1 MKAYLISLAVVVQ
14 VAQPAWDLL
23 DGVNSGANKGA
34 RFYSS
39 VFRQFRPYR
48 TSWLCDTLPDT
59 KKRAKR
65 HGYDICNIIFPNSAT
80 SAERSKIWRLLKI
93 LRLSYFQSYDHQTF
107 QTQCLL
113 HYD

>member
-39 VFRQFRPYR
+39 VFRKFRPYR

-65 HGYDICNIIFPNSAT
+65 HGYDIYNIIFHNSAT

-113 HYD
+113 HYA

>member
-39 VFRQFRPYR
+39 VFQRFCPYR
-48 TSWLCDTLPDT
+48 SSCLCNTVLDT
-59 KKRAKR
+59 KKRVK
-65 HGYDICNIIFPNSAT
+65 HHIHDIYNLIYPNSAT
-80 SAERSKIWRLLKI
+80 SAERGKIWRLLKI
-93 LRLSYFQSYDHQTF
+93 LKL
-107 QTQCLL
+107 
-113 HYD
+113 